1 MRVPEPAFDI
11 TGGLRRLRLRAAM
24 TQEELAAKA
33 GVGTRTVRDIES
45 GRVRPQPKTLR
56 LLAAVLGVD
65 GTDLTRSGPPPGR
78 VAVVPRELPRALAAF
93 AGREDDVEA
102 LLAAV
107 AGGAAVVAVH
117 GMAGVGKTSLA
128 VWTAHTLA
136 PAYPDGQLFLDLHGF
151 THSLAPRPGARSVLT
166 RVLRSLGLPDGDIP
180 ADVDELTARYRSHL
194 ADRRVLLVFDN
205 AAGAEQVEALLPGT
219 PDSLV
224 LATSR
229 RDLSLLTGAHSV
241 PLEPPAAEAAAAMLG
256 AAAPGRIPAADAA
269 LIAERCGRLPL
280 AMGLAAARLRSRP
293 GWGVEDL
300 LARFADQGRLLDELD
315 MGHQGVTAA
324 LRASYL
330 ELDAAHRRLFR
341 RLGLVPGDDV
351 DAHAV
356 GALCGEGPEAATAM
370 IESLVDVHL
379 VDTRVPGRYRLHD
392 LVKLFA
398 ARLAAIEEGEG
409 DETLLRL
416 IDVYLHFAYRAADR
430 VAPSSTRF
438 AEGAA
443 AHDAGLTGFADQEA
457 AVSWFRTERGNLES
471 AVAAAHRAGHLE
483 QAWHLATAFGAF
495 FGYDR
500 DISAHATV
508 GGIALDSARRLGDPV
523 KEAYALGDVGRQLGT
538 EGRFREAI
546 DHLQRSFE
554 LKRDLGQP
562 VAAALTL
569 TNVGVMHQRAGRLR
583 DSVAA
588 NEAALEL
595 AVEAPDPVVVII
607 SLNLV
612 AGLVS
617 IGRFTEASHR
627 LDEVERRLGPGDDHN
642 RNRVL
647 FGRGIIMRERGD
659 AAGAVPVHEA
669 YLEACRREGVP
680 SGLTWALT
688 ALGED
693 LVRLGRHAEALDRL
707 HQAVEYSARFVDPSV
722 KCSARNALGHALTVA
737 GKPGEAIDEH
747 ERAAALAESHGDAYA
762 LALAHHGLGEA
773 HCALGDVATGRAFLL
788 RAADGYAACG
798 TPEAVVVAERLAAL

>member
-1 MRVPEPAFDI
+1 
-11 TGGLRRLRLRAAM
+11 M
-24 TQEELAAKA
+24 TQEELADKA

-45 GRVRPQPKTLR
+45 GKVRPQPKTLR
-56 LLAAVLGVD
+56 LLAAALGID
-65 GTDLTRSGPPPGR
+65 ETDLTRQGPPPRR
-78 VAVVPRELPRALAAF
+78 VAVVPRELPRALSAF

-128 VWTAHTLA
+128 VWVAHALA
-136 PAYPDGQLFLDLHGF
+136 PDYPDGQLFVDLHGF
-151 THSLAPRPGARSVLT
+151 TQSLAPRPGARSVLT
-166 RVLRSLGLPDGDIP
+166 RVLRALGLPDGDIP
-180 ADVDELTARYRSHL
+180 ADVDELTARYRSVL

-229 RDLSLLTGAHSV
+229 RDLSLLTDAYSV

-256 AAAPGRIPAADAA
+256 AAAPDRIPAGEAA

-300 LARFADQGRLLDELD
+300 LARLADQGRLLDELD

-330 ELDAAHRRLFR
+330 ELDPAHRRLFR
-341 RLGLVPGDDV
+341 RLGLVPGDDM

-356 GALCGEGPEAATAM
+356 GALCGEGHERATAM
-370 IESLVDVHL
+370 VESLVDVHL
-379 VDTRVPGRYRLHD
+379 VETRVPGRYRLHD

-398 ARLAAIEEGEG
+398 ARLAALEEGEG
-409 DETLLRL
+409 DDPLLRL

-443 AHDAGLTGFADQEA
+443 AHDAGLSGFADQEA

-471 AVAAAHRAGHLE
+471 AAVAAFRAGHLE

-495 FGYDR
+495 FGYDH
-500 DISAHATV
+500 DLSAHATV
-508 GGIALDSARRLGDPV
+508 SGIALDSARRLGDPV
-523 KEAYALGDVGRQLGT
+523 KEAYALGDKGRQLGT
-538 EGRFREAI
+538 EGRHQEAI
-546 DHLQRSFE
+546 DHFQRSFE

-562 VAAALTL
+562 VPAALTL
-569 TNVGVMHQRAGRLR
+569 TNVGVMHQRSGRLR
-583 DSVAA
+583 ETVEA
-588 NEAALEL
+588 NEAALAL
-595 AVEAPDPVVVII
+595 VATAPDPVVVII

-612 AGLVS
+612 AALVS
-617 IGRFTEASHR
+617 IGRFTEAWER
-627 LDEVERRLGPGDDHN
+627 LDDVERRLGPGDEHN

-647 FGRGIIMRERGD
+647 YGRGIIMRERGD
-659 AAGAVPVHEA
+659 AAGAVAAHEA

-680 SGLTWALT
+680 SGVTWALT

-693 LVRLGRHAEALDRL
+693 LVRVGRHEEALDRL
-707 HQAVEYSARFVDPSV
+707 YQAVEYSARFVDPSV
-722 KCSARNALGHALTVA
+722 QCSARNALGHALTAA
-737 GKPGEAIDEH
+737 GNPAEAVGEH
-747 ERAAALAESHGDAYA
+747 ERALALAGSHGDAFA
-762 LALAHHGLGEA
+762 LARAHHGLGEA
-773 HCALGDVATGRAFLL
+773 HCRLGDVATGRVHLL
-788 RAADGYAACG
+788 RAADGYTACG
-798 TPEAVVVAERLAAL
+798 APEAATVTERLAGL